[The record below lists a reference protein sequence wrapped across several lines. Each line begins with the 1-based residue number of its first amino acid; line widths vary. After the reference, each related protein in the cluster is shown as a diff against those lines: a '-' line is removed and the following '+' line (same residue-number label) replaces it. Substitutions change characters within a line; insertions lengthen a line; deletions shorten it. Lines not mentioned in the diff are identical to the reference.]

1 MVLLKAIISIVMKRQ
16 APEMK
21 MLEQRAFSISL
32 LGAGQ
37 KLLKFRYN
45 RPEKHFFFFYYLVY
59 SNVMCGNLPRPPEAE
74 SEDTTVIHPST
85 SCL

>member
-16 APEMK
+16 APKMK

-45 RPEKHFFFFYYLVY
+45 RPEKHFFFFLLPGLLKC
-59 SNVMCGNLPRPPEAE
+59 NVWQFSQA
-74 SEDTTVIHPST
+74 S
-85 SCL
+85 